1 MNEKKLLDKKRSSK
15 KVESKGLR
23 PHKRATTN
31 DTATTV
37 ETIDG
42 ERDKGHDVLFIQTP
56 LSDTENSWTRTKLL
70 LCLKPRVESTGPTEC
85 LC

>member
-1 MNEKKLLDKKRSSK
+1 MRIFYSCEYQGQLVNETELLDKKRSSK

-42 ERDKGHDVLFIQTP
+42 ERDKGHDALFIQTP
-56 LSDTENSWTRTKLL
+56 LSDTVLRIAGLEPNCYYL
-70 LCLKPRVESTGPTEC
+70 
-85 LC
+85 